1 MSKINSKTEKRQ
13 RRHRRVRAK
22 IQGTLAKPRLCVFRS
37 NKAMYAQLVDDSKG
51 VTLASASSLSIKNKK
66 MMEKAIAVGEQI
78 AKEAKDKKI
87 SKVAQ
92 VFTSHRGFIHSLT
105 FCLLISILLAVFI
118 PILAIGFFLGFSLHL
133 LADSFTKMG
142 ITPFWPYSRKAQ
154 GVLNTGGVV
163 EKGIF
168 FIFIFRF
175 SNLSRIRS
183 SGCPEI

>member
-87 SKVAQ
+87 SKV
-92 VFTSHRGFIHSLT
+92 VFDRGGYVYTGRIK
-105 FCLLISILLAVFI
+105 A
-118 PILAIGFFLGFSLHL
+118 
-133 LADSFTKMG
+133 LADAARSAGLIFSTSVSL
-142 ITPFWPYSRKAQ
+142 I
-154 GVLNTGGVV
+154 NC
-163 EKGIF
+163 IF
-168 FIFIFRF
+168 FKSQPKRTKRLFT
-175 SNLSRIRS
+175 
-183 SGCPEI
+183 

>member
-1 MSKINSKTEKRQ
+1 MQLKTHLAITVFAIILFFPIVNNPVLFAIVALFATFIPDMDTPFTKIGN
-13 RRHRRVRAK
+13 
-22 IQGTLAKPRLCVFRS
+22 
-37 NKAMYAQLVDDSKG
+37 
-51 VTLASASSLSIKNKK
+51 
-66 MMEKAIAVGEQI
+66 
-78 AKEAKDKKI
+78 KKI

-118 PILAIGFFLGFSLHL
+118 PILAFSFFLGFSLHL

-168 FIFIFRF
+168 FIFIFLDLLF
-175 SNLSRIRS
+175 VMAYLF
-183 SGCPEI
+183 